1 MNPEIFNV
9 KIRNLQSLALI
20 WNQKNWVFPQT
31 KKFLIWVR
39 FPYVHLTVQIFIL
52 NNLFGFF
59 IFSWFLTI
67 FFSFFLPILMVIIS
81 LELTRVNPDRN
92 IFSIN
97 VELTS
102 TLNIFSIN
110 VELTSTF
117 LLYRG
122 LVHRHHRILK
132 VLIPVSLQFS
142 GVNFWYFKLRFFAP
156 TEFIVFNI

>member
-102 TLNIFSIN
+102 T
-110 VELTSTF
+110 F